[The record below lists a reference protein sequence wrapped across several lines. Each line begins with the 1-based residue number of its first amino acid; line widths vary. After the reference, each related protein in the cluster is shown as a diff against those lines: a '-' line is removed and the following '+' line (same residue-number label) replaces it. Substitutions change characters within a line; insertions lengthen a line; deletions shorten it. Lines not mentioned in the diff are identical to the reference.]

1 MPGTH
6 ADFFDNNTDFITSAV
21 YTSGARKLE
30 LTFSAELNGAQSAA
44 AVLQSIYNFLIS
56 NTDLTINLSAS
67 NPTRVTSS
75 RNGVPKDQ
83 INYGIQVYVPAATVS
98 YDPTKI

>member
-30 LTFSAELNGAQSAA
+30 LTFSAELNGSQAAA

-67 NPTRVTSS
+67 NPTRVSSS
-75 RNGVPKDQ
+75 RNGVSKDQ
-83 INYGIQVYVPAATVS
+83 INYGIQVYVPAATIS